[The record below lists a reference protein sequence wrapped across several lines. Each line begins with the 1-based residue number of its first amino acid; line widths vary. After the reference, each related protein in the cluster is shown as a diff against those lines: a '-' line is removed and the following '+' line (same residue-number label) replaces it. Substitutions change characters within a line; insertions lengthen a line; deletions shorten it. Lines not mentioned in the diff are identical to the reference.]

1 MYENKSTP
9 LISRSAFHKRVL
21 IHFLMASILV
31 VITLTIGVAGHIY
44 FDDMKPSKALM
55 ASVTLTSGLGLSVLP
70 ESTAGQ
76 LFTSLYGIFSGYVY
90 IATSSIVIAPILH
103 RILHKLHMEE

>member
-1 MYENKSTP
+1 MYENKNKP
-9 LISRSAFHKRVL
+9 LVSPKEFRKRVL
-21 IHFLMASILV
+21 VHALMALALV
-31 VITLTIGVAGHIY
+31 VMTLAIGVAGHVY
-44 FDDMKPSKALM
+44 FDDMDMGTALM

-70 ESTAGQ
+70 ESGAGQ
-76 LFTSLYGIFSGYVY
+76 LFTSLYGILSGYVY